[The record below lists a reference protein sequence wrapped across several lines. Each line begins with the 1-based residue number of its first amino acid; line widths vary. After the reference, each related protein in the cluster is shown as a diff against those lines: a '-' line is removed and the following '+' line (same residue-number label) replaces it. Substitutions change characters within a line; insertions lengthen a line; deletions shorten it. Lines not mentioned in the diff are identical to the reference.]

1 METLQA
7 MDLNVLRK
15 LPLINDF
22 SDGEL
27 IDLFATATEQR
38 FASGS
43 FLCKEGD
50 QDGHLYFLVT
60 GEVEVSKKDATGNA
74 HVLATL
80 GDGALLGE
88 LSWIMGTPCTANL
101 KVSKETFIIRLN
113 GEALAKQ
120 LQERSPGAFKLSV
133 ALLRLLA
140 SRLLRMNDQFL
151 ESQARPIDIGN
162 KKSEI
167 ERLRERIL
175 HDWSF

>member
-1 METLQA
+1 

-15 LPLINDF
+15 HPLISDF

-27 IDLFATATEQR
+27 IDLFASATEQR
-38 FASGS
+38 LSPGS

-50 QDGHLYFLVT
+50 HDGHLYFLFH
-60 GEVEVSKKDATGNA
+60 GEVEVTKKDDTGNA
-74 HVLATL
+74 HVLATV

-88 LSWIMGTPCTANL
+88 LSWLTGAPCSASL
-101 KVSKETFIIRLN
+101 KVLKDTFTVRLN
-113 GEALAKQ
+113 GEALSKQ

-133 ALLRLLA
+133 SLLRLLA
-140 SRLLRMNDQFL
+140 SRLVRLNDQFL
-151 ESQARPIDIGN
+151 ESQARPNGNGN

-175 HDWSF
+175 QDWSF